1 MPGTPSYRG
10 LRRTISRAAL
20 LQAAEELFGARPF
33 ATVSV
38 DDIVARAGVAK
49 GTFYNH
55 FADKED
61 LAANLALTI
70 RFAVRDRIGA
80 IKTQSAD
87 PAMHLAIAVTLFLEL
102 ALVQPNRALILVNL
116 LTGATD
122 AAATMNRPLHL
133 TLEAGQ
139 AQGCFRIDNVEIA
152 LLAVL
157 GIVSVAIRSI
167 VDPRRKYLRP
177 TIIEFVMHTLAA
189 VNFAC
194 PDKQL
199 EIATNAADI
208 VLADGGKCGNSLL

>member
-1 MPGTPSYRG
+1 MPGTPRYRG
-10 LRRTISRAAL
+10 LRRTANRAAL
-20 LQAAEELFGARPF
+20 LQAAEELFSTRPF
-33 ATVSV
+33 AAVSV

-70 RFAVRDRIGA
+70 RYAVRDRIGA
-80 IKTQSAD
+80 IKTQSSD

-102 ALVQPNRALILVNL
+102 AFVRPNRALILVNL
-116 LTGATD
+116 LTGATR
-122 AAATMNRPLHL
+122 ASAEMNSPLRA

-139 AQGCFRIDNVEIA
+139 AQGRFRISNVEIA

-157 GIVSVAIRSI
+157 GIVSAAIRYI
-167 VDPRRKYLRP
+167 VDQQPSQSRQP
-177 TIIEFVMHTLAA
+177 VIGFVVHTLAA
-189 VNFAC
+189 VNFDS

-199 EIATNAADI
+199 EFATEAADM
-208 VLADGGKCGNSLL
+208 VLIAARKSC

>member
-1 MPGTPSYRG
+1 MPGTPRYRG
-10 LRRTISRAAL
+10 LRRTFNRAAL
-20 LQAAEELFGARPF
+20 LQAAEELFSARPF

-55 FADKED
+55 FMDKED
-61 LAANLALTI
+61 LATNLALTI
-70 RFAVRDRIGA
+70 RYAVRDRIGA
-80 IKTQSAD
+80 IKMQSPD

-116 LTGATD
+116 LTGATT
-122 AAATMNRPLHL
+122 ASAEMNSPLRA

-139 AQGCFRIDNVEIA
+139 AQGRFQIGNVEIA

-157 GIVSVAIRSI
+157 GIVSVAIRYI
-167 VDPRRKYLRP
+167 VEQRP
-177 TIIEFVMHTLAA
+177 KDSRPPIVEFVMHTLAV
-189 VNFAC
+189 VNFAS

-199 EIATNAADI
+199 EFATIAADM
-208 VLADGGKCGNSLL
+208 VLTANSKTC

>member
-1 MPGTPSYRG
+1 MPGTPRYRG
-10 LRRTISRAAL
+10 LRRTANRTAL

-33 ATVSV
+33 AAVSV

-61 LAANLALTI
+61 LAANLALAI
-70 RFAVRDRIGA
+70 RHAVRDRIGA
-80 IKTQSAD
+80 IKTQIAD
-87 PAMHLAIAVTLFLEL
+87 PAMHLAIAVTLFLDL

-122 AAATMNRPLHL
+122 TAASMNSPLRA

-139 AQGCFRIDNVEIA
+139 EQGRFRIDNVEIA

-167 VDPRRKYLRP
+167 VDQRLKYYRP
-177 TIIEFVMHTLAA
+177 PIIEFVMHTLAV
-189 VNFAC
+189 VNFTS
-194 PDKQL
+194 PEKQL
-199 EIATNAADI
+199 EIATAAAGI
-208 VLADGGKCGNSLL
+208 VFSEV

>member
-1 MPGTPSYRG
+1 MPGTPRYRG
-10 LRRTISRAAL
+10 LRRTANRTAL

-33 ATVSV
+33 AAVSV

-61 LAANLALTI
+61 LAANLALAI
-70 RFAVRDRIGA
+70 RHVVRDRIGA

-87 PAMHLAIAVTLFLEL
+87 PAMHLAIAVTLFLDL

-122 AAATMNRPLHL
+122 TAASMNSPLRA

-139 AQGCFRIDNVEIA
+139 AQGRFRIDNVEIA

-167 VDPRRKYLRP
+167 VDQRLKYYRP
-177 TIIEFVMHTLAA
+177 PTIEFVMHTLAA
-189 VNFAC
+189 VNFTS
-194 PDKQL
+194 PEKQL
-199 EIATNAADI
+199 EIATAAADI
-208 VLADGGKCGNSLL
+208 VFAEL

>member
-1 MPGTPSYRG
+1 MPGTPRYRG
-10 LRRTISRAAL
+10 LRRTANRTAL

-33 ATVSV
+33 AAVSV

-61 LAANLALTI
+61 LAANLALAI
-70 RFAVRDRIGA
+70 RHAVRDRIGA

-87 PAMHLAIAVTLFLEL
+87 PAMHLAIAVTLFLDL

-122 AAATMNRPLHL
+122 TAAAMNSPLRA
-133 TLEAGQ
+133 TLETGQ
-139 AQGCFRIDNVEIA
+139 AQGRFRIDNVEIA

-167 VDPRRKYLRP
+167 VDQRLKYYRP
-177 TIIEFVMHTLAA
+177 PIIEFVMHTLAA
-189 VNFAC
+189 VNFTR
-194 PDKQL
+194 PEKQL
-199 EIATNAADI
+199 EIATAAADI
-208 VLADGGKCGNSLL
+208 VFAEV